1 MTISFTVPGVPVPKA
16 RARTVFQGG
25 HVHSYTPKKT
35 VEYERLVASH
45 ARKAM
50 NTGGI
55 SLLLFKGPVDVHI
68 HLALPRPKNH
78 YKKGKLREGMPF
90 YSVTRPD
97 IDNYSKCVLDALNGI
112 VWVDDNQVVNLNV
125 VKSYREVNELVP
137 YTRIWVSEI
146 KHNYAFGS
154 L

>member
-35 VEYERLVASH
+35 VEYERLIARH

-55 SLLLFKGPVDVHI
+55 LLLPFKGA
-68 HLALPRPKNH
+68 LAVTVIFTLPRPKSH
-78 YKKGKLREGMPF
+78 FRKGSLKSEMPKRPI
-90 YSVTRPD
+90 SRPD
-97 IDNYSKCVLDALNGI
+97 VDNYAKTLDALNGI
-112 VWVDDNQVVNLNV
+112 IWVDDSQVVDL
-125 VKSYREVNELVP
+125 KSIKRYNDLPSQVGAWIEVTEL
-137 YTRIWVSEI
+137 
-146 KHNYAFGS
+146 
-154 L
+154 